1 MAEGVLGLVGG
12 QIVVV
17 ERTRRAPARRL
28 AASGGETEPDL
39 AGDVGLGLG
48 DERAERAQ
56 VSSHSKVLD
65 TIYTMRDELAGV
77 WQRSTASK
85 EQLVHKL
92 EDWCHRAE
100 TSGIAPLQEFSR
112 RLRCYA

>member
-1 MAEGVLGLVGG
+1 MRRALLELRQDQRIAEG
-12 QIVVV
+12 
-17 ERTRRAPARRL
+17 
-28 AASGGETEPDL
+28 
-39 AGDVGLGLG
+39 
-48 DERAERAQ
+48 ERAERAQ